1 MGGSDVPIG
10 LSLAFTLG
18 FIVLCVFV
26 IAFIFRTGWRL
37 RE

>member
-10 LSLAFTLG
+10 VSLACTVCFVL
-18 FIVLCVFV
+18 LCVGV